1 MEMEDAVKW
10 LTTGLN
16 LGKRLVGRATRCF
29 FSDFQKNLNN
39 LPLQARAV
47 PNQLPQRS
55 WMRRLRAMAASSW
68 SKMMVPDGQDQG
80 PQLRA
85 MSLFS
90 SADGA
95 MGSSVT
101 SASTRLVA
109 DEGEMGL
116 DLMDIPK
123 GLINKMMD
131 IPKGLTNKRTKR
143 VQT

>member
-68 SKMMVPDGQDQG
+68 SKMMILVVKIEDHNFGRCLFFHPLMVPWD
-80 PQLRA
+80 R
-85 MSLFS
+85 
-90 SADGA
+90 
-95 MGSSVT
+95 
-101 SASTRLVA
+101 R
-109 DEGEMGL
+109 
-116 DLMDIPK
+116 
-123 GLINKMMD
+123 
-131 IPKGLTNKRTKR
+131 
-143 VQT
+143 